1 MCEEASNDY
10 WKRAG
15 RALRDFVTG
24 DRPLFLR
31 RSREWRRLRRVPTSR
46 VVTPSTVIT
55 TASDCEPCVIC
66 LITVLSEK

>member
-1 MCEEASNDY
+1 MCEEAANDY

-31 RSREWRRLRRVPTSR
+31 RSRESRRLRRVPTDVHVQSR
-46 VVTPSTVIT
+46 HSKHRHY
-55 TASDCEPCVIC
+55 DGKR
-66 LITVLSEK
+66 L